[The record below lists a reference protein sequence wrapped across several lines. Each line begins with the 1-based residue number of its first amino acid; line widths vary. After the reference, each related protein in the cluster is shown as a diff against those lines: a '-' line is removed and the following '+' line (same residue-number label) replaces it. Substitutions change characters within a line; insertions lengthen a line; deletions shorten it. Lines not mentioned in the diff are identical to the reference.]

1 MGEAGEAAGEA
12 VGGMSEAAGGMSEAA
27 RAMGE
32 AEVGD
37 AAGGLRS
44 ALPSIPH
51 TAVVI
56 GSGLAALE
64 ESLADPVAVPFSDL
78 PGLPAAGVSGHSG
91 RFVHGR
97 LGSAEVL
104 VQAGRFHVYEGHPL
118 DVVVA
123 PVRILAAAGVETVIM
138 TNASGGIRASL
149 EPGDVV
155 LVDDVLNV
163 MLRSPLAGPVVGDEP
178 RFPDMSRPFDAELS
192 ETVRAA
198 ADELGIRL
206 ERGVYAA
213 VLGPAYETAA
223 EIRMLARLGADVV
236 GMSTVP
242 EVIAAAACGLRCAA
256 LSLVTN
262 KATGLATGTLSH
274 EEVLEVGRAAG
285 TRVEGLVEAV
295 VARWAARRGER
306 GAPRGGV
313 AGRSRQSGEAK

>member
-1 MGEAGEAAGEA
+1 MTRREGGDAADAAGEATRTAGEAAVA
-12 VGGMSEAAGGMSEAA
+12 DAG
-27 RAMGE
+27 R
-32 AEVGD
+32 
-37 AAGGLRS
+37 GLRS

-51 TAVVI
+51 IAVVI

-64 ESLADPVAVPFSDL
+64 EALADPVAVRFSDL
-78 PGLPAAGVSGHSG
+78 PKLPAAGVPGHSG

-104 VQAGRFHVYEGHPL
+104 IQAGRFHVYEGHPL

-155 LVDDVLNV
+155 LVDDVLNL
-163 MLRSPLAGPVVGDEP
+163 MFRSPLAGPVVGDEP
-178 RFPDMSRPFDAELS
+178 RFPDMSRPFDPELS
-192 ETVRAA
+192 TTIRSTAH
-198 ADELGIRL
+198 ELGIRL

-242 EVIAAAACGLRCAA
+242 EVIAAAACGLRCAV

-262 KATGLATGTLSH
+262 KATGLATGSLSH
-274 EEVLEVGRAAG
+274 EEVLDVGRAAG
-285 TRVEGLVEAV
+285 ARVKDLVEAV
-295 VARWAARRGER
+295 VARWHARGGDG
-306 GAPRGGV
+306 GAPGGGAPGRGP
-313 AGRSRQSGEAK
+313 QSGEAK